1 MKNVRSVVTSHCCSN
16 FGKSGNVIFQI
27 WEPLKKSFGR
37 VIAAD
42 MLGLGFSD
50 KPVSDL

>member
-1 MKNVRSVVTSHCCSN
+1 M
-16 FGKSGNVIFQI
+16 FQF
-27 WEPLKKSFGR
+27 WEKLKRTFGR

-50 KPVSDL
+50 KPVSIKRKAVIFKHV

>member
-1 MKNVRSVVTSHCCSN
+1 M
-16 FGKSGNVIFQI
+16 FQV
-27 WEPLKKSFGR
+27 WEKLKRNFGR

-50 KPVSDL
+50 KPVSIKRKVVIFKHV

>member
-1 MKNVRSVVTSHCCSN
+1 M
-16 FGKSGNVIFQI
+16 FQV
-27 WEPLKKSFGR
+27 WEKLKRNFGR

-50 KPVSDL
+50 KPVSITRKAVIFQQV